1 MAVSLIR
8 FVQKLDPVH
17 RQGDSGEILF
27 HLSFQKVGPP
37 LVQDVAEPVVHFR
50 KQNRLIDACGVLEGD
65 KLHGIAVLCLNRLA
79 GDQPSDGGD
88 MLTEVFE
95 GSGNLVSSI
104 LFFFLHHP
112 FVQMRA
118 LAGFAGRGPGQ

>member
-1 MAVSLIR
+1 MSGIDQRRFGSQQELISLI
-8 FVQKLDPVH
+8 VSIEELDPVH

-27 HLSFQKVGPP
+27 HLALQKIGPH

-65 KLHGIAVLCLNRLA
+65 KLHGIAVLGVHRLA

-88 MLTEVFE
+88 MLTEVSMKVTC
-95 GSGNLVSSI
+95 GHVMQSS
-104 LFFFLHHP
+104 
-112 FVQMRA
+112 
-118 LAGFAGRGPGQ
+118 